1 MFSGAAVLLALVLGL
16 AAGGRIGSLDEKHIS
31 WAPYVL
37 VLFVV
42 QAIARGRL
50 GSLLPASGAGR
61 LIWVITSLSICVMLM
76 GDLKRPGIPLVITGF
91 LLNVLIM
98 LANGRMP
105 VLVEASQAARAA
117 LAADASSG
125 FYSLANP
132 GSILPALADAIPLQ
146 LGRSVQLVSIG
157 DLMVA
162 VGVVAAIVG
171 GMRVAGMTEELV
183 LH

>member
-1 MFSGAAVLLALVLGL
+1 MLSGAAVLLALILGL
-16 AAGGRIGSLDEKHIS
+16 AAGGRIKSLDGKRIS

-42 QAIARGRL
+42 QAVARGRL
-50 GSLLPASGAGR
+50 WGLLPPSGGGR
-61 LIWVITSLSICVMLM
+61 LIWVITSLCICAMLA
-76 GDLKRPGIPLVITGF
+76 GDLKKPGIPLVVTGF
-91 LLNVLIM
+91 SLNVLVV
-98 LANGRMP
+98 LVNSGMP

-117 LAADASSG
+117 LATDASAG

-132 GSILPALADAIPLQ
+132 GSILPALADSIPLQ
-146 LGRSVQLVSIG
+146 LGSSAQLLSVG
-157 DLMVA
+157 DLMVV

-171 GMRVAGMTEELV
+171 GMKATGMAEELV